1 MQRCSV
7 EKSTIRLGMIACM
20 AAMVAAIVYAFV
32 RLYVLN
38 TRVDLS
44 IFAVNIVVFSISA
57 GVFVY
62 LSWKQRQIEEEELFR
77 D

>member
-1 MQRCSV
+1 MRNCIV
-7 EKSTIRLGMIACM
+7 EKSTIRIGIIACM
-20 AAMVAAIVYAFV
+20 AAMVAAVAYGFV

-38 TRVDLS
+38 IRVDLS
-44 IFAVNIVVFSISA
+44 IFAVNIVVFSVSA
-57 GVFVY
+57 GVLIY

>member
-1 MQRCSV
+1 MDKR
-7 EKSTIRLGMIACM
+7 TIRYGIVACM
-20 AAMVAAIVYAFV
+20 AAMVAAVAYAFV

-44 IFAVNIVVFSISA
+44 IFAVNIVAFSVSA
-57 GVFVY
+57 GVLVY
-62 LSWKQRQIEEEELFR
+62 LSWKQKEIEEEELFR